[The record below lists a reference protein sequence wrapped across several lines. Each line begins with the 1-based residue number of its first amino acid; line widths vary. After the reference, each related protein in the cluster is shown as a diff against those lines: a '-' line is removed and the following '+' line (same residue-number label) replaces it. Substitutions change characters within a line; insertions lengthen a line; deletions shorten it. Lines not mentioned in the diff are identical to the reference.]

1 MAAAKTGSKAAF
13 SLDSYHVSEEL
24 GFILPEPLEELPPY
38 YQPWMDITLR
48 IPELVHSHE
57 LRSHINKMPLLSS
70 KFLQKH
76 RELRL
81 AHLALSMMTMGYV
94 WQEGENDTVEVLP
107 CSLAVP
113 CWEVSQRL
121 GLPPILTHADGV
133 LANWRKKDPEGP
145 FNMENLELLVRLPG
159 GDSVQG
165 FFLVTLLVEL
175 AGVPAVRSIPTVI
188 NGVKCGDSE
197 AVARALEDISQ
208 SVQDMTDAIKLM
220 QVYVDPSVF
229 YGIMRIYLSG
239 WKDNP
244 CMPKG
249 LIYEGVQ
256 TEPLEYSGGSAA
268 QSSLLHC
275 FDELLGIKHEAKNG
289 DFLTRM
295 RSYMP
300 PAHKQLIQDIS
311 LQPSLRN
318 FVQQQANEQLNQAF
332 QVCVTKLLAF
342 RSYHIN
348 VVSRFITVPAARA
361 RQLRNQSRDLEEA
374 MISRAPSALEERG
387 TGGSGIMTFL
397 KSVRDQTKIAF
408 LSETSNNM
416 NL

>member
-1 MAAAKTGSKAAF
+1 MASAETDPRAPF
-13 SLDSYHVSEEL
+13 SLGPYYVSEDL
-24 GFILPEPLEELPPY
+24 GFILKEPLGELPPY
-38 YQPWMDITLR
+38 YQPWMEIALNV
-48 IPELVHSHE
+48 PELVHSHK
-57 LRSHINKMPLLSS
+57 LRSSITEMPLLST

-94 WQEGENDTVEVLP
+94 WQEGENDTVEMLP
-107 CSLAVP
+107 CNLAVP
-113 CWEVSQRL
+113 YCEVSQRL
-121 GLPPILTHADGV
+121 GLPPILTHADAV

-145 FNMENLELLVRLPG
+145 FDMENLELLFSLPG
-159 GDSVQG
+159 GDSVRG

-175 AGVPAVRSIPTVI
+175 AAAPAIRSIPVVI
-188 NGVKCGDSE
+188 NGVRCGDTN
-197 AVARALEDISQ
+197 AVAGALETISL
-208 SVQDMTDAIKLM
+208 SIEDMTDALKLM
-220 QVYVDPSVF
+220 QVYVEPSVF

-244 CMPKG
+244 SMPKG
-249 LIYEGVQ
+249 LVYEGVEK
-256 TEPLEYSGGSAA
+256 EPLEYSGGSAA

-275 FDELLGIKHEAKNG
+275 FDELLGVKHEEQSCS
-289 DFLTRM
+289 FLTRM

-311 LQPSLRN
+311 LQPSLRS
-318 FVQQQANEQLNQAF
+318 FVQQQASEHLSQAYHL
-332 QVCVTKLLAF
+332 CVSKLLAL

-361 RQLRNQSRDLEEA
+361 RQLRNQSQESKE
-374 MISRAPSALEERG
+374 MISRAPTALEERG

-397 KSVRDQTKIAF
+397 KIVRDHTKDA
-408 LSETSNNM
+408 LLPGTTNT
-416 NL
+416 